1 LNFSSAE
8 YPVFLIA
15 VFFLYFGLR
24 VERGV
29 IAWARLL
36 FLLLLGDLVYLV
48 LSRNLDSLWDPFG
61 AIVLG
66 LISPGNTEV
75 DPALSVSVAW
85 LICKYLI
92 GTGVF
97 VGSVFLGAARWD
109 WLSAERGQKVIGFG
123 MVALLG
129 VMGLLILGFS
139 LAGSIDSL
147 SGFFATTGHLFY
159 LFLLGIA
166 FGASRFEEGRMVSRL
181 IILFLVSC
189 IFYHVFSSAQLG
201 AYKYL
206 LLIILG
212 TIALDYYL
220 ALWIDATQDPVKRKT
235 LLIVSLVS
243 NLGILSLFK
252 YFDFFTGTFASAFHA
267 VGLNF
272 EITPIKLILPAGISF
287 HTFQSLSYTIDVYK
301 KEIKPTKSIIEF
313 ATFVLLFP
321 QLIAGPIVRAH
332 EFMPQLSREP
342 FLDAQKTSAG
352 IFRIMIGLIKKIA
365 LADALGNYLVNN
377 ALGYAPRYS
386 GLEVLF
392 AVYGYAFQIYL
403 DFSAYSDI
411 AIGSAMLLGF
421 EFPEN
426 FKTPYRSG
434 DIQEFWRR
442 WHITLSSWLRD
453 YLYIA
458 LGGSRGASWLTYRNL
473 ALTMLLGGLWHG
485 ANWAFIVWGALHGG
499 GLAVTR
505 VWQRLYERKP
515 DKVKQLIPTILMGC
529 LNGLLLHVYVF
540 RVSINHLGETL
551 EVNPAWV
558 HLILAW
564 CYVTPVWALLTALL
578 TVGKP
583 PLPPEVKEER
593 FDKSDVSIEPRE
605 LPDNGKKSWELDFK
619 ESQFERLQRVRETF
633 GLVPAAAVL
642 ACVGIW
648 GLGYWMAWFW
658 LEMLGIIS
666 ATISGVIGATALP
679 FNGQNGPLAPWLA
692 PFRAIFI
699 GAGLL
704 MLRLLPLLSFWSWLP
719 FLILWMLSAVACSV
733 AQSNPNLET
742 AIDYTRW
749 SFRKFL
755 GMILTFHYACF
766 AWIFFWTGIEADGVA
781 RMGGEAN
788 PFGRALEI
796 IYQIGTFT
804 FDSSSITDSFLCT
817 LSLALAVHFF
827 PENTF
832 RWLRRAFHS
841 LPPFARALVIFMIVL
856 ILRDAAAEKPVQF
869 IYHQF

>member
-1 LNFSSAE
+1 MNFSSAE

-29 IAWARLL
+29 IAWARML

-66 LISPGNTEV
+66 LISPGGYAELGADV
-75 DPALSVSVAW
+75 GFGW
-85 LICKYLI
+85 LAVKYTI

-97 VGSVFLGAARWD
+97 VGSVFLGASRWE
-109 WLSAERGQKVIGFG
+109 WLTADRGQRVIGLGSVVLF
-123 MVALLG
+123 G

-147 SGFFATTGHLFY
+147 SGFFATTGHLLY
-159 LFLLGIA
+159 LFLLGLA
-166 FGASRFEEGRMVSRL
+166 FGASRFEAGRFVSRL

-189 IFYHVFSSAQLG
+189 IFYHVFSAVQLG

-220 ALWIDATQDPVKRKT
+220 ALWIDATEDPVKRKT
-235 LLIVSLVS
+235 LLIFSLVS

-252 YFDFFTGTFASAFHA
+252 YFDFFTGSLAGAFHLA
-267 VGLNF
+267 GLDVA
-272 EITPIKLILPAGISF
+272 ITPIKLILPAGISF

-301 KEIKPTKSIIEF
+301 KEIKPTKSILEF

-332 EFMPQLSREP
+332 EFMPQLSKEP
-342 FLDAQKTSAG
+342 FLDAEKTSAG
-352 IFRIMIGLIKKIA
+352 IFRILVGLVKKIV

-421 EFPEN
+421 SFPEN

-458 LGGSRGASWLTYRNL
+458 LGGSRGAAWMTYRNL

-505 VWQRLYERKP
+505 VWHRLQERDP
-515 DKVKQLIPTILMGC
+515 ARVARLTPTVLMGS
-529 LNGLLLHVYVF
+529 LNGLLLHLYVF
-540 RVSINHLGETL
+540 RESINGLGASL
-551 EVNPAWV
+551 GVNPSWV
-558 HLILAW
+558 HLLLAW

-578 TVGKP
+578 TVGKAP
-583 PLPPEVKEER
+583 ALSELKPSEE
-593 FDKSDVSIEPRE
+593 EPAPAE
-605 LPDNGKKSWELDFK
+605 LPGEPLKPWELDFK
-619 ESQFERLQRVRETF
+619 ESQFERLKKVKEGF
-633 GLVPAAAVL
+633 GLIAALAVL
-642 ACVGIW
+642 FCVMLL
-648 GLGYWMAWFW
+648 GLGSWLGWLW
-658 LEMLGIIS
+658 LEVLALLAG
-666 ATISGVIGATALP
+666 TICGVVGATRLP
-679 FNGQNGPLAPWLA
+679 FDLSQGPFIAWLA
-692 PFRAIFI
+692 PLRAVFI
-699 GAGLL
+699 GLGLL
-704 MLRLLPLLSFWSWLP
+704 MLRLLPELSFWFWVPL
-719 FLILWMLSAVACSV
+719 LVLWMLSAAACSGAESGASV
-733 AQSNPNLET
+733 ET
-742 AIDYTRW
+742 SIDYSRW
-749 SFRKFL
+749 SLRKFF

-766 AWIFFWTGIEADGVA
+766 AWIFFWTGIEADSVSRAGGVA
-781 RMGGEAN
+781 D

-804 FDSSSITDSFLCT
+804 VDTASITDSFLCT
-817 LSLALAVHFF
+817 IALAFAVHFF

-832 RWLRRAFHS
+832 RWLRRAFHA
-841 LPPFARALVIFMIVL
+841 LPPFARALIIFVVVM

>member
-61 AIVLG
+61 AVILG
-66 LISPGNTEV
+66 LISQGTINTE
-75 DPALSVSVAW
+75 AGIGW
-85 LICKYLI
+85 LLFKYLA

-97 VGSVFLGAARWD
+97 LGSVFVGAARWEWMSTD
-109 WLSAERGQKVIGFG
+109 RGQRTIGFG
-123 MVALLG
+123 SVVLMGVIAILIVA
-129 VMGLLILGFS
+129 F
-139 LAGSIDSL
+139 SL
-147 SGFFATTGHLFY
+147 SGSIESLSSFFATIGHLTY
-159 LFLLGIA
+159 LFILGVA
-166 FGASRFEEGRMVSRL
+166 FGASRFEEGRVVSRL
-181 IILFLVSC
+181 LILFLVSC
-189 IFYHVFSSAQLG
+189 VFYHVFSAEQLG

-220 ALWIDATQDPVKRKT
+220 ALWIDATEDPKRRKT
-235 LLIVSLVS
+235 WLIISLVS

-252 YFDFFTGTFASAFHA
+252 YFDFFTGSLAGAFHV
-267 VGLNF
+267 VGVDV

-287 HTFQSLSYTIDVYK
+287 HTFQSLSYTIEVYK
-301 KEIKPTKSIIEF
+301 REVKPTKSFFEF
-313 ATFVLLFP
+313 ATFVLFFP

-332 EFMPQLSREP
+332 QFMPQLSKEP
-342 FLDAQKTSAG
+342 LLDAERTSAG
-352 IFRIMIGLIKKIA
+352 LFRILVGLLKKVV

-386 GLEVLF
+386 GVEVLF
-392 AVYGYAFQIYL
+392 GVYGYAFQIYL

-442 WHITLSSWLRD
+442 WHMTLSSWLRD

-458 LGGSRGASWLTYRNL
+458 LGGSRGAAWHTYRNL

-505 VWQRLYERKP
+505 VWQRLQESNP
-515 DKVKQLIPTILMGC
+515 EKVRYWTPTVLMGS
-529 LNGLLLHVYVF
+529 LNGLLLHLYVF
-540 RVSINHLGETL
+540 RDGINSAGESIG
-551 EVNPAWV
+551 VDPSWM
-558 HLILAW
+558 HLIFAW
-564 CYVTPVWALLTALL
+564 CYVTPVWALLTAML
-578 TVGKP
+578 TVGKAP
-583 PLPPEVKEER
+583 SLGEKEEKAAPKEEPEVTTKN
-593 FDKSDVSIEPRE
+593 P
-605 LPDNGKKSWELDFK
+605 WEIDFQ
-619 ESQFERLQRVRETF
+619 ESQMERLRKVQETF
-633 GLVPAAAVL
+633 GLGAAAGVIGGFL
-642 ACVGIW
+642 LW
-648 GLGYWMAWFW
+648 GLGYFVGFLW
-658 LEMLGIIS
+658 LEIIAILLSMGFGIF
-666 ATISGVIGATALP
+666 GATRIKHNNEPLSA
-679 FNGQNGPLAPWLA
+679 FLAPS
-692 PFRAIFI
+692 RAIFV
-699 GAGLL
+699 GVSFL
-704 MLRLLPLLSFWSWLP
+704 MLRLLLVLSFWSWLP
-719 FLILWMLSAVACSV
+719 FLLLWMLSAIACSATELSPSPDAA
-733 AQSNPNLET
+733 AQ
-742 AIDYTRW
+742 YVRW
-749 SFRKFL
+749 SARKFL

-781 RMGGEAN
+781 RAGGEAN

-804 FDSSSITDSFLCT
+804 TDSTNLTDTFLCT
-817 LSLALAVHFF
+817 IAMAFAVHFF
-827 PENTF
+827 PERTF
-832 RWLRRAFHS
+832 VWLRRAFHA
-841 LPPFARALVIFMIVL
+841 LPPFARALIIFIIVL